1 MEEPM
6 RDPGTAPFTGV
17 GVALVTLFAEDG
29 SVDTRATA
37 AHAARLVECGVRAV
51 LVAGTTGEAMAL
63 EPTERVALV
72 KAVREAIPAG
82 VAMIAGTGAASGRQA
97 AELTRAAVDAGADA
111 VLALSPPMV
120 TDPRAYYQ
128 LLAEVTGEV
137 PLLAYHLPGLSAPG
151 VPVDLL
157 DELPVA
163 GLKDSSGDPVRLLR
177 EVVDYGGF
185 VYVGSPTVLTMAGA
199 VGAHGALLAVANA
212 APELCVAAFEGDG
225 KAQRELLAY
234 HRAAKASY
242 PDGVK
247 RLTSERFGTSDVARV
262 GS

>member
-1 MEEPM
+1 MS
-6 RDPGTAPFTGV
+6 DTGTPPFTGV
-17 GVALVTLFAEDG
+17 GVALVTLFADDG
-29 SVDTRATA
+29 SVDVGATA
-37 AHAARLVECGVRAV
+37 AHAATLVDCGVRAV

-63 EPTERVALV
+63 DADERVALV
-72 KAVREAIPAG
+72 KAVREAIPAE
-82 VAMIAGTGAASGRQA
+82 VPVVAGTGAASGRQA
-97 AELTRAAVDAGADA
+97 VAITEAAIDAGADA

-120 TDPRAYYQ
+120 KDPRAYYET
-128 LLAEVTGEV
+128 LAAVTDGV
-137 PLLAYHLPGLSAPG
+137 PLLAYHLPGLSSPG

-157 DELPVA
+157 PELPVA
-163 GLKDSSGDPVRLLR
+163 GLKDSSGDPERLLR
-177 EVVDYGGF
+177 EVVDYSGH
-185 VYVGSPTVLTMAGA
+185 VYVGSPIVLAMAGA
-199 VGAHGALLAVANA
+199 VGAAGALLAVANA

-225 KAQRELLAY
+225 KAQRDLLDY